1 MKTLNNLI
9 LFAAL
14 ILSIAA
20 AEAKPRITG
29 GNLPP
34 LERPR
39 ITGGPLKP
47 SIEEPVRVQCRPMW
61 ISRFCWIR

>member
-9 LFAAL
+9 LFAVL
-14 ILSIAA
+14 ILSIAV

-39 ITGGPLKP
+39 IISGPLPPEVSTPIPKC
-47 SIEEPVRVQCRPMW
+47 RVLYAR
-61 ISRFCWIR
+61 ICWIR

>member
-1 MKTLNNLI
+1 MKMMTSTLL
-9 LFAAL
+9 LVSAL
-14 ILSIAA
+14 LCAT

-39 ITGGPLKP
+39 IISGPLPPEVITPIPKC
-47 SIEEPVRVQCRPMW
+47 RVLYAR
-61 ISRFCWIR
+61 ICWIR

>member
-39 ITGGPLKP
+39 IISGPLPPEVGTPIPKC
-47 SIEEPVRVQCRPMW
+47 RVQFARMCW
-61 ISRFCWIR
+61 SR